1 MGRPHSSHRR
11 NHIYREARLRWVA
24 LSVLLLLVA
33 VSLHAKKNKA
43 TSEQDQQ
50 KRALHALD
58 RLTFGPRPGDV
69 EAVAAMGV
77 DLWIDQQLHPE
88 RINDIAM
95 QARLA
100 GNRTLTMSSREML
113 AEFPPNPVVK
123 AVMDGKTPMPR
134 DPYRHAIYIAAI
146 DRMNQQQQEKQNAA
160 AATASPQ
167 NTSTPAVGMLAP
179 QLAIEMADLAAQRR
193 QDKREA
199 QSVVD
204 ELTLLPPAA
213 RMQRILALPVA
224 QQRDLTQGLGFDK
237 RQALFAGLTPEQRET
252 VLALNNPVGVINNEV
267 QSAKLLRAVYS
278 DRQLEEVLT
287 DFWFNHF
294 NVFIG
299 KGADHYLVTAYE
311 RDVIRPHVL
320 GKFKDLLLAT
330 AQSPAML
337 FYLDNWQSEG
347 PNSEAALGV
356 PARAQN
362 PPMGGPSGRAGVAHP
377 APRPQPNAQNNQQK
391 RRNGLNE
398 NYAREL
404 MELHTVG
411 VNGGYT
417 QQDVTQVARV
427 FTGWTIEEPR
437 QGDGFVYKPRLHEPG
452 EKIVLGHKIK
462 DSGESEGR
470 EVLEILAHHPSTARF
485 ISTELAQRFVSDDP
499 PKSLIDAM
507 SKTFLKTDGDIRA
520 VLETMFHSPEFWAP
534 EAYRARVKTPFEFVV
549 SALRAT
555 QADIGDPQPLLG
567 TLNKMGMQ
575 LYGAQPPTGYST
587 KADVWVNSAALL
599 DRMNFGLAL
608 AANRLPG
615 TTFDLARLLNGA
627 AMADADPYQ
636 VQLELEQAL
645 VPGDISK
652 QTHETIESQIV
663 DPQATAQFK
672 DPSHP
677 ANVNVIGGLLL
688 GSPEFQRK

>member
-1 MGRPHSSHRR
+1 
-11 NHIYREARLRWVA
+11 LRWGA
-24 LSVLLLLVA
+24 IAALLLLVA
-33 VSLHAKKNKA
+33 VSLYAKKNKA
-43 TSEQDQQ
+43 ADAVDQQ

-58 RLTFGPRPGDV
+58 RLSFGPRPGDV
-69 EAVAAMGV
+69 QAVAAMGV
-77 DLWIDQQLHPE
+77 DKWIDLQLHPE
-88 RINDIAM
+88 KINDIAM

-100 GNRTLTMSSREML
+100 EYRTLTMSSREML
-113 AEFPPNPVVK
+113 FEFPPNPVVK
-123 AVMDGKTPMPR
+123 AVMDGKAPMPR
-134 DPYRHAIYIAAI
+134 DPYRHAIYAAAM
-146 DRMNQQQQEKQNAA
+146 DRMNQQQLEKQNAA
-160 AATASPQ
+160 ATAATASAQ
-167 NTSTPAVGMLAP
+167 NTSAP
-179 QLAIEMADLAAQRR
+179 SASSPNSQSALQTADLTQRR
-193 QDKREA
+193 QDRRDA
-199 QSVVD
+199 HSVVD
-204 ELTLLPPAA
+204 DLALLPPST
-213 RMQRILALPVA
+213 RMQHILALPVA
-224 QQRDLTQGLGFDK
+224 QQRDLTQGLSFEK
-237 RQALFAGLTPEQRET
+237 RQALFAGLTSDQRET

-294 NVFIG
+294 NIFIG

-347 PNSEAALGV
+347 PDSEAALGI
-356 PARAQN
+356 PARAQY
-362 PPMGGPSGRAGVAHP
+362 PRLGGPFGGMARP
-377 APRPQPNAQNNQQK
+377 APRPQAQPNPQNNQQK

-404 MELHTVG
+404 MELHTLG

-437 QGDGFVYKPRLHEPG
+437 QGGGFIYRPRLHEPG
-452 EKIVLGHKIK
+452 EKVVLGHKIK
-462 DSGESEGR
+462 DSGENEGR

-485 ISTELAQRFVSDDP
+485 VSTEMAQRFVSDAP

-507 SKTFLKTDGDIRA
+507 SKTFLKTDGDLRA
-520 VLETMFHSPEFWAP
+520 VLETMFRSPEFWAP

-549 SALRAT
+549 SSLRAT
-555 QADIGDPQPLLG
+555 QADISDPQPLLG

-615 TTFDLARLLNGA
+615 TSFDLARLLNGA
-627 AMADADPYQ
+627 DVTDADPYQ

-652 QTHETIESQIV
+652 QTHDTIENRIV
-663 DPQATAQFK
+663 DPQAMAQFEN
-672 DPSHP
+672 PSHP
-677 ANVNVIGGLLL
+677 VNVNVIAGLLL